1 MLKNDLVTA
10 YARLSVH
17 EFMLEAVMA
26 NWLAELPEDHAE
38 RVLKDLRNRGSDTR
52 VADTGDD
59 LVLDQLMRESY
70 EITENL
76 LRKLRDRT
84 AEVRS
89 KLPTSA

>member
-17 EFMLEAVMA
+17 EFMLEAVM
-26 NWLAELPEDHAE
+26 AELPEDHAE